1 MRLPFQSLRMR
12 LSTFSAII
20 LTVLWSVFSLWLYLN
35 LQHSLLKGV
44 DDTIKAV
51 GEQISGL
58 MSVSE
63 KRIRYHRIA
72 EAIETGGTPAA
83 ASLVQIL
90 DGEGKV
96 VDSSEELEGSPLP
109 VDISILKKAHET
121 GIAWSE
127 VTFGGKHLREVS
139 MPVRGINP
147 DQLVVQV
154 AMPLTEVDSALMKTR
169 WILLV
174 TIPLGLVLAC
184 LTGWWLAG
192 KALKPVAQ
200 ITERARSISAHDLK
214 EKLDIRGNDELSL
227 LAQTLNE
234 TFYRLDMAF
243 TALDEAYR
251 QIKRFSADASHEL
264 RTPLTSLRGEAEVVL
279 RQPRSQ
285 NEYREALEHILK
297 ESERMSKIVE
307 DLMLLTQADAGEVI
321 MEKAPLRLDLLIREV
336 IESFL
341 PLARQKGVEIATIN
355 LPTVVIIGDETYLF
369 RLFANLIDNAVKYT
383 PEGGQITISA
393 ETKDQLV
400 QVTVSDTGPGIA
412 AEHLAHLTERFYR
425 VDKAR
430 SRQMGGSGLGL
441 SIVQWIA
448 QSHQGRIEVE
458 SSPGNGSSFHVSL
471 PIPKG

>member
-1 MRLPFQSLRMR
+1 MKLPFQSLRTR
-12 LSTFSAII
+12 LSAFSAIV
-20 LTVLWSVFSLWLYLN
+20 LTFLWSVFSLWLYLN

-72 EAIETGGTPAA
+72 EAIETGGSSAA
-83 ASLVQIL
+83 ASFVQIL
-90 DGEGKV
+90 DDQGQV
-96 VDSSEELEGSPLP
+96 IDSSEELEGSPLP
-109 VDISILKKAHET
+109 VDSSTLKKAHEA
-121 GIAWSE
+121 GIAWNEAYFS
-127 VTFGGKHLREVS
+127 GKHLRIVS
-139 MPVRGINP
+139 MPVRGKNP
-147 DQLVVQV
+147 EQLVVQV
-154 AMPLTEVDSALMKTR
+154 AMPLNEVDTALRNTR
-169 WILLV
+169 WVLLI

-192 KALKPVAQ
+192 KALKPIAQ

-214 EKLDIRGNDELSL
+214 EKLEVRGNDELSL

-234 TFYRLDMAF
+234 TFDRLDMAF
-243 TALDEAYR
+243 TALDEAYLH
-251 QIKRFSADASHEL
+251 IKRFSADASHEL
-264 RTPLTSLRGEAEVVL
+264 RTPLTSLRGEAEVAL

-297 ESERMSKIVE
+297 ESVRMSKIVE
-307 DLMLLTQADAGEVI
+307 DLMLLAQADAGEVI
-321 MEKAPLRLDLLIREV
+321 MDKAPLRLDHLIREV

-341 PLARQKGVEIATIN
+341 PLARQKDIEIATIN
-355 LPTVVIIGDETYLF
+355 IPVVKIIGDETYLF

-383 PEGGQITISA
+383 PEGGLITISA
-393 ETKDQLV
+393 KPKDQVV

-430 SRQMGGSGLGL
+430 SRQMGGSGVGL

-448 QSHQGRIEVE
+448 QSHQGTIEVE

-471 PIPKG
+471 PTP